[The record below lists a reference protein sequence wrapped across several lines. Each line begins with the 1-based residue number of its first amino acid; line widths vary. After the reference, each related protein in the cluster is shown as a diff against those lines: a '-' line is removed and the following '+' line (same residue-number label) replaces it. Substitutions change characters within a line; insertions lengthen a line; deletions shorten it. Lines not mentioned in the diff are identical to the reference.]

1 MSQASSYP
9 SETARSFL
17 RSKTRMGWELTHITR
32 TQPTLLIV
40 KLVWQGAVLG
50 RTSDLVGVNADNNR
64 YRP

>member
-32 TQPTLLIV
+32 TQPTLLM
-40 KLVWQGAVLG
+40 LNWFG
-50 RTSDLVGVNADNNR
+50 RVRYWVEPVTSSV
-64 YRP
+64 